1 MGSQSDMTEQLS
13 TSHSQDK
20 KYQVLRSIIKK
31 SKTGK
36 EDKEKGGW

>member
-20 KYQVLRSIIKK
+20 KISGVEKYN
-31 SKTGK
+31 
-36 EDKEKGGW
+36 KEKQNRERG